1 MKKIY
6 DFNYCMMMSLKK
18 VSVCFFLVITM
29 DFYCQ
34 EQPAKELK
42 SILTFSTFSPTMS
55 YAPRWNFGYMR
66 KFNDRYW
73 YEINFGYGN
82 DAISINFDE
91 EGGWI
96 TNIYNLYEFRP
107 ELYYDLKPNSRLKQ
121 LVSVELFYINHTDKF
136 QNNWFYDLNEH
147 TYYTYDSADYKR
159 IKFGFT
165 INYNLIYNISK
176 KIALMQ
182 KTGIGFRNRKVIYS
196 NIVNKTEDPNFDDD
210 SGGIFAT
217 NTFLKNNGVDYGVN
231 FNLDLKIIYK
241 F

>member
-1 MKKIY
+1 MR
-6 DFNYCMMMSLKK
+6 SLKNILI
-18 VSVCFFLVITM
+18 FILLVTTANL
-29 DFYCQ
+29 FCQ
-34 EQPAKELK
+34 EKSAKELK

-55 YAPRWNFGYMR
+55 YAPRWNIGYMR

-82 DAISINFDE
+82 DNLSINFAE

-96 TNIYNLYEFRP
+96 TKSYNLYEFRP
-107 ELYYDLKPNSRLKQ
+107 ELYYNLKPDSRLKQ
-121 LVSVELFYINHTDKF
+121 LVSLELFYINHTDQF

-159 IKFGFT
+159 IKFGVNF
-165 INYNLIYNISK
+165 NYNLIFTISK
-176 KIALMQ
+176 KVALMQ
-182 KTGIGFRNRKVIYS
+182 KTGFGFRNRNVIYS
-196 NIVNKTEDPNFDDD
+196 NVVNKTEDPNFEDD
-210 SGGIFAT
+210 SGGIVST
-217 NTFLKNNGVDYGVN
+217 NTFLKNNGVDYGFN